1 MKAVTWTR
9 DSHGLFDYESHH
21 ISKKNLKTHSN
32 CVIARNM
39 HDIQMTNEMQVS
51 DPQNDVQNL
60 LYLRNMN
67 GN

>member
-1 MKAVTWTR
+1 M
-9 DSHGLFDYESHH
+9 
-21 ISKKNLKTHSN
+21 
-32 CVIARNM
+32 
-39 HDIQMTNEMQVS
+39 NEMQVS